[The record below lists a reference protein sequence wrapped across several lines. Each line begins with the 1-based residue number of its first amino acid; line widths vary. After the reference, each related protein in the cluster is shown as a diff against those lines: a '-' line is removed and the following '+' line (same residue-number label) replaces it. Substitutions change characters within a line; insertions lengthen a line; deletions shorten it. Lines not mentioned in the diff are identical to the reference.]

1 MLYYS
6 QDSKVLHEGYCACRK
21 RIRPDRLRTLPYAP
35 PPDIDG
41 NRVGGFR
48 VCHCCGRLGMNWK
61 KAQKEIQTFLA
72 EHDYVAVW
80 RGDMIAVR
88 SEFDDWLLV
97 CNVPDNRI
105 RLYHKNSRERNY
117 GRSSMI
123 AGYHDQNVSGVKV
136 MKLLRYIE
144 SHDRYI
150 AENGRSREKKWIA
163 AHKREKRRKKQELL
177 LQSTESPSAF
187 QPVLLL
193 PEPEASAGQAPSLCK
208 EEERPKTKE
217 KSRRKVEMREKPFCR
232 KPSPQQDFLNDY
244 EEWEDEMVEQFK
256 YTRVRNY

>member
-48 VCHCCGRLGMNWK
+48 VCHCCGRLGMN
-61 KAQKEIQTFLA
+61 
-72 EHDYVAVW
+72 
-80 RGDMIAVR
+80 
-88 SEFDDWLLV
+88 
-97 CNVPDNRI
+97 C
-105 RLYHKNSRERNY
+105 
-117 GRSSMI
+117 SMI